1 MQATH
6 SRIQGRP
13 SVKRAAIA
21 IASLVTA
28 VLITL
33 GALYL
38 ATGRTPSSAN
48 ATQARV
54 QAVSGLSV
62 GHPTW
67 TTDSRD
73 VTGQAS
79 QGATTGKSA
88 LRFGGPLVS
97 DGSDQGTQSAG
108 AGTPDLRV
116 GGPRP

>member
-1 MQATH
+1 MQATQT
-6 SRIQGRP
+6 RIQGRP

-21 IASLVTA
+21 IASLVAA

-38 ATGRTPSSAN
+38 ATGRTSSAAN

-67 TTDSRD
+67 KTDSRD
-73 VTGQAS
+73 VAGQAS
-79 QGATTGKSA
+79 QGASAGKS
-88 LRFGGPLVS
+88 
-97 DGSDQGTQSAG
+97 
-108 AGTPDLRV
+108 DLRV

>member
-1 MQATH
+1 MQATQT
-6 SRIQGRP
+6 RIQP

-21 IASLVTA
+21 IASLVAA

-38 ATGRTPSSAN
+38 ATGRTSSAAN

-54 QAVSGLSV
+54 QAVSGLAV

-67 TTDSRD
+67 TTDTRD
-73 VTGQAS
+73 VAGQVSQSSSAANTG
-79 QGATTGKSA
+79 
-88 LRFGGPLVS
+88 LRFGGPRVS
-97 DGSDQGTQSAG
+97 DGSDNGSQSASPG
-108 AGTPDLRV
+108 QPALRL